1 MTVPPKRFFP
11 AFLDLDRRPAVV
23 IGEGTTAEKRAR
35 QLIRYG
41 ADVVVITSSPSTALI
56 EAQGDGLLTIEARSY
71 VRGDLKG
78 AFVAI
83 CTSDDAEVRRAV
95 FDEAE
100 SISCLVN
107 IAGAPELCSFILP
120 SVMHRGPL
128 QIAISTGG
136 GAPGVAKNLRQQ
148 LETEFGPEWGVWVAL
163 LGEVRALAM
172 EHLDD
177 PTIQQRVMTGA
188 AEPSVRERIAGGEEL
203 TAGKLFAELAPE
215 WVAAREAARA
225 EAEARAAADA
235 EAEAEAGAEAAEA
248 ESQAD
253 ESAPGSALE
262 DASS

>member
-1 MTVPPKRFFP
+1 VTVPQKRFFP

-23 IGEGTTAEKRAR
+23 IGDGAVAEKRAR

-41 ADVVVITSSPSTALI
+41 ADVVVITPSPSPALI

-78 AFVAI
+78 SFVAI

-136 GAPGVAKNLRQQ
+136 GAPGVAKSLRQQ
-148 LETEFGPEWGVWVAL
+148 LEADFGPEWAVWIAL
-163 LGEVRALAM
+163 LGEVRAIAM
-172 EHLDD
+172 EYLDD
-177 PTIQQRVMTGA
+177 PAIQQRVMTDA

-203 TAGKLFAELAPE
+203 TAGALFAELAPE

-225 EAEARAAADA
+225 EAEVQARA
-235 EAEAEAGAEAAEA
+235 EAEARSDSEIAAETA
-248 ESQAD
+248 VD
-253 ESAPGSALE
+253 EPASDAVPE